1 MFVFV
6 CVCCVYVR
14 VCVWYVVCVV
24 CACVHFISKIVFPQ
38 ALSVMEKWQ
47 PMSSQGAL
55 ELLTPR
61 FTHPMV
67 KKYAICQLQQADN
80 EVITNHIILCF
91 QNH

>member
-1 MFVFV
+1 MHV
-6 CVCCVYVR
+6 CVHAWMR
-14 VCVWYVVCVV
+14 
-24 CACVHFISKIVFPQ
+24 ACVHVCMHARVLQHFSSNNVLPQ

-80 EVITNHIILCF
+80 EVITNRIILYF
-91 QNH
+91 QIH

>member
-1 MFVFV
+1 
-6 CVCCVYVR
+6 
-14 VCVWYVVCVV
+14 
-24 CACVHFISKIVFPQ
+24 
-38 ALSVMEKWQ
+38 MEKWQ

-80 EVITNHIILCF
+80 EVITNRIILYF
-91 QNH
+91 QIH

>member
-1 MFVFV
+1 MCVLCV
-6 CVCCVYVR
+6 CSYLCVCCVYVR
-14 VCVWYVVCVV
+14 VCVCSM
-24 CACVHFISKIVFPQ
+24 CVHVISKIVFPQ